1 MKEFD
6 VAIIGAGPAGLSA
19 ALYLA
24 RANKKVIV
32 LDSGAPGGKLLTL
45 PHIENYP
52 GVKETNGMEL
62 AQDFYSSATRFG
74 AIIDYGAVQLIRKEE
89 NAFLVKSDIEEYK
102 TKAVIVATG
111 LTNVPSLLGEKE
123 FLHRGVSYCAT
134 CDGRFYLNQPMA
146 VIGDSEQ
153 AEAEAS
159 YLSDLASKLYFFRSK
174 QINEESPYFDSL
186 TKKENVILMIGDK
199 VIAIEGQD
207 KVNGLRYEKEGKEE
221 RIEVSAVFPLL
232 GEKSVTSFLS
242 ELDVNLEK
250 GFILTDEEMRTNV
263 PGLFAIGDIRKKT
276 LRQVVTAASDG
287 AIASSSVIRYLKEY
301 GTN

>member
-6 VAIIGAGPAGLSA
+6 VVIIGAGPAGLSA

-45 PHIENYP
+45 PTIENYP
-52 GVKETNGMEL
+52 GAKETSGMEL
-62 AQDFYSSATRFG
+62 AQDFYKSASRFG
-74 AIIDYGAVQLIRKEE
+74 ALIDYGAVQLVRKE
-89 NAFLVKSDIEEYK
+89 NSVFLVKSDIEEYK
-102 TKAVIVATG
+102 AKAVIVATG
-111 LTNVPSLLGEKE
+111 LSNVPSLAGEKE

-134 CDGRFYLNQPMA
+134 CDGRFYLNKPMA

-174 QINEESPYFDSL
+174 EISEESPYFDGL
-186 TKKENVILMIGDK
+186 TKKENVMLMIGDK
-199 VIAIEGQD
+199 AIAIEGQD
-207 KVNGLRYEKEGKEE
+207 KVNDLLYEKEGKEE
-221 RIEVSAVFPLL
+221 RIEVNAVFPLL

-242 ELDVNLEK
+242 ELDVSLEK

-301 GTN
+301 GTR

>member
-6 VAIIGAGPAGLSA
+6 VTIIGAGPAGLSA

-45 PHIENYP
+45 PRIENYP
-52 GVKETNGMEL
+52 GVTKSSGMEL
-62 AQDFYSSATRFG
+62 AQDFYNRATRFG

-89 NAFLVKSDIEEYK
+89 NAFLVKSDVEEYK
-102 TKAVIVATG
+102 AKAVIVATG
-111 LTNVPSLLGEKE
+111 LTNVPSLIGEKE

-159 YLSDLASKLYFFRSK
+159 YLSDLACKLYFFRSK
-174 QINEESPYFDSL
+174 QISKESPYYDSL
-186 TKKENVILMIGDK
+186 TKKENVVLMNGDK
-199 VIAIEGQD
+199 AIAIEGQD

-221 RIEVSAVFPLL
+221 RVEVSAVFPLL

-242 ELDVNLEK
+242 ALDVNLEK

-287 AIASSSVIRYLKEY
+287 AIASSSVIRYLKDY
-301 GTN
+301 GTH